1 MDTTITLGLALSIL
15 VHAAATI
22 WWASRITG
30 KVERLEHD
38 VDKMERNQADI
49 YGTLSEIKQAIARL
63 DERNEAQFKLMQ
75 SLEKRIK

>member
-1 MDTTITLGLALSIL
+1 MDITITLGLTVSIL

-30 KVERLEHD
+30 KVERLERD
-38 VDKMERNQADI
+38 VDQIEKDQAEI
-49 YGTLSEIKQAIARL
+49 YGTLSQIKQSLARL
-63 DERNEAQFKLMQ
+63 EERNEAMISMMQ

>member
-30 KVERLEHD
+30 KVERLERD
-38 VDKMERNQADI
+38 VDQIEKDQAEI
-49 YGTLSEIKQAIARL
+49 YGTLSQIKQSLARL
-63 DERNEAQFKLMQ
+63 EERNDAMISMMQ